1 MKIPGINVE
10 ISKPQVDI
18 LLTLWDTARSN
29 ATLRALAKRFDGCD
43 ATEAYQ
49 QLQHLSDHELRV
61 MAALI
66 GQTNEKFGRTKQKR
80 RISA

>member
-10 ISKPQVDI
+10 ISKVQIDI
-18 LLTLWDTARSN
+18 VLSLWDTARAN
-29 ATLRALAKRFDGCD
+29 HTLRELTKSLDGCD
-43 ATEAYQ
+43 SAEAYER
-49 QLQHLSDHELRV
+49 LKNLSDHELRV

-66 GQTNEKFGRTKQKR
+66 GQTNHKFGRVKRR

>member
-10 ISKPQVDI
+10 ISKGQVDI
-18 LLTLWDTARSN
+18 VISIWDTAKSN

-43 ATEAYQ
+43 AAEAYAH
-49 QLQHLSDHELRV
+49 LQNLSDHELRV
-61 MAALI
+61 LAALI
-66 GQTNEKFGRTKQKR
+66 GQTNQKFGRKKQR

>member
-10 ISKPQVDI
+10 ISKPHIDI
-18 LLTLWDTARSN
+18 ILSLWDTARAN
-29 ATLRALAKRFDGCD
+29 PTLRAMTKRFDGCD

-66 GQTNEKFGRTKQKR
+66 GQTNEKFGRKKQKR